1 MMSVK
6 ALPGVPRWAVLA
18 AHAVPLL
25 TLPSG
30 LWRLALVAGLP
41 VTQDAW
47 HHGPGGVMSTAEA
60 VYVVSLSVVSE
71 LLAFLTLGL
80 VRPWGEVLPRRF
92 PFLGGRPVNPAAA
105 WRAAFAGAAGLCA
118 LAAWGVYASAAGLGP
133 GIPASPAQEA
143 LVIACYAPLLAWPV
157 LLAAVAA
164 DHRRRHTAAGTRG
177 GGPGPSGG
185 GGQEGAGRPVASS
198 WV

>member
-1 MMSVK
+1 MMRTK

-18 AHAVPLL
+18 AHAVPLV

-41 VTQDAW
+41 VTRDAGW
-47 HHGPGGVMSTAEA
+47 NAMGVGES

-80 VRPWGEVLPRRF
+80 VRPWGEVFPRWM
-92 PFLGGRPVNPAAA
+92 PFLGGRRVDPAAA
-105 WRAAFAGAAGLCA
+105 TGAALAGVAGLCA
-118 LAAWGVYASAAGLGP
+118 IAAWGAYAAYADLGP
-133 GIPASPAQEA
+133 AIPSTPAQDA
-143 LVIACYAPLLAWPV
+143 LLAVCYAPLLAWPV
-157 LLAAVAA
+157 LLAAVAVA
-164 DHRRRHTAAGTRG
+164 YHRRRRDGGRRGPAGGGTR
-177 GGPGPSGG
+177 
-185 GGQEGAGRPVASS
+185 QYGAGRPSASS